1 MISTK
6 IKKSN
11 VVDIIFQKS
20 EIFCRSGMSDYNKHL
35 HIIIITTDSILALF
49 LKNPLNQSPSH
60 KIIIK
65 NNKKHSEKENR
76 IV

>member
-11 VVDIIFQKS
+11 VVDMLYQKS
-20 EIFCRSGMSDYNKHL
+20 EIFCRNGMSDYNKHL
-35 HIIIITTDSILALF
+35 HIKIITTDSILVLF

>member
-1 MISTK
+1 
-6 IKKSN
+6 
-11 VVDIIFQKS
+11 
-20 EIFCRSGMSDYNKHL
+20 MSDYNEHL